1 MSADQNEGAPFSPIE
16 NKVMAALENVIDPEL
31 GSDLVN
37 LGLIYDVQVYE
48 EGKCLITMTLT
59 TMGCPLGDLL
69 NSEINKAV
77 KSVDGITE
85 CDINL
90 VWEPAWDMSK
100 MSRFAKIALGIYG

>member
-1 MSADQNEGAPFSPIE
+1 MSADHNEGAPFSPIE
-16 NKVMAALENVIDPEL
+16 TKVMAALENVIDPEL
-31 GSDLVN
+31 GIDMVN

-100 MSRFAKIALGIYG
+100 MSRFAKIALGIHG

>member
-31 GSDLVN
+31 WIDLVN
-37 LGLIYDVQVYE
+37 L
-48 EGKCLITMTLT
+48 
-59 TMGCPLGDLL
+59 
-69 NSEINKAV
+69 
-77 KSVDGITE
+77 VDGITE

-100 MSRFAKIALGIYG
+100 MSRFAKIALGIHG